1 MSRVGITNKTS
12 ARTSKTTLKNVENM
26 AIEWKMYN
34 EQLKRIKNIM
44 KQLEND
50 RNKLVATN
58 VTNMTPNQIKKQ
70 INLIN
75 QYEIS
80 VNTAK
85 KKINKVRGI
94 KREINKKGKEMAK
107 KFPSEKILKI
117 ARNLG
122 IKE

>member
-94 KREINKKGKEMAK
+94 KREINKKGKEMSK
-107 KFPSEKILKI
+107 KFPREKILKI